1 MRVENFDNLKWGMC
15 TGHRRFPKVPYWSE
29 RGKIPHRAPRR
40 VSIEIVY
47 YDPGE
52 YIDPLTGKPIDLV
65 ARFTQRIRLSSW
77 QSWRPMQRLSV
88 DRLVSIRRDESQLWS
103 PRKKKADNWKITPFQ
118 QLNYGF
124 YGHNRDFWYPTE
136 WSFYFPDGSMFVYTR
151 APLSD
156 NPCLLSLSLRRD
168 CHNPTDSDYYRLP
181 PILDASSQI
190 VDFRP
195 RPPQPR
201 ISYQF

>member
-65 ARFTQRIRLSSW
+65 ARFTQKIRLSSW

-88 DRLVSIRRDESQLWS
+88 DRLVGIRRDESQLWS
-103 PRKKKADNWKITPFQ
+103 PRQSKKDNWKVKPIQ
-118 QLNYGF
+118 QLSYGF
-124 YGHNRDFWYPTE
+124 CGRNRNFWYPVE
-136 WSFYFPDGSMFVYTR
+136 WDIFFPDGGICSYTNR
-151 APLSD
+151 DLSTS
-156 NPCLLSLSLRRD
+156 PTLMSLEYATNTIRSRSDLTIP
-168 CHNPTDSDYYRLP
+168 PTLNS
-181 PILDASSQI
+181 SSQV